1 MSTYVW
7 FAGAL
12 NCQLVDLSLPSSLFN
27 HFFLWNWPW
36 ILLTFIQ
43 TGQSDRQPITDES
56 KTQGIS
62 KRQQD
67 QHSRHIKKGGK
78 GKTVKGVKNI
88 IFWPVILRSL
98 KDMLMKLCFF
108 SRLCHF
114 QYFSSQCESAFYG
127 ICYIY
132 LDENSIQHVFWLLF
146 YAPFHGYKHMFEA
159 ATMIL
164 GSVTLPFFFLW
175 HFTWHI
181 SLYVSNRSSQNCKE
195 GKGRIAQTHC
205 QLEFNKNLN
214 YEWEWV

>member
-1 MSTYVW
+1 MSAYVW

-12 NCQLVDLSLPSSLFN
+12 NCQLVDLSLSLPSSLFN

-88 IFWPVILRSL
+88 IF
-98 KDMLMKLCFF
+98 
-108 SRLCHF
+108 
-114 QYFSSQCESAFYG
+114 
-127 ICYIY
+127 
-132 LDENSIQHVFWLLF
+132 
-146 YAPFHGYKHMFEA
+146 
-159 ATMIL
+159 
-164 GSVTLPFFFLW
+164 
-175 HFTWHI
+175 
-181 SLYVSNRSSQNCKE
+181 
-195 GKGRIAQTHC
+195 
-205 QLEFNKNLN
+205 
-214 YEWEWV
+214 